1 MQIAIDNEI
10 FRQAQTEANRK
21 GENLVTLI
29 ERFLLRFIGSGKAAE
44 EQPVPDVVQSLI
56 GAGESIDLEDLNAR
70 EAYNQH
76 LIEKHKWPNYFWT
89 PILLLMCWN
98 IVSRTT
104 RFSGLHKPRQ
114 RFYKNPRLER
124 SDYLGA

>member
-56 GAGESIDLEDLNAR
+56 GAGASIDLEDLNAR

-76 LIEKHKWPNYFWT
+76 LIEKHK
-89 PILLLMCWN
+89 
-98 IVSRTT
+98 
-104 RFSGLHKPRQ
+104 
-114 RFYKNPRLER
+114 
-124 SDYLGA
+124 